1 MNYPG
6 FSPVVG
12 QQQAKELLTQSIIQ
26 NKIAPAYF
34 FVGNGGIGKTLTAQ
48 CFAQLLLGCDREAL
62 MQVDRRNHPDL
73 LWIEP
78 TYLHQG
84 ELLTSEEAEKINL
97 TRKSAPIIRLEQ
109 IRQISTFLSKSPWES
124 SRQVVIIQS
133 VETMA
138 EPAANAL
145 LKTLEEPGDA
155 TIILI
160 APSTES
166 ILPTLTSRCQR
177 VPFYPLHTDELIKV
191 LQQTGHHEILENHAI
206 MDMAQGS
213 PGNAIA
219 SYNHLQ
225 SLPDGLLDIITKPT
239 TNHIDA
245 FLKAGRIAKHL
256 DTNTQLW
263 LIDYLQH
270 FYWKT
275 HREIAKVESL
285 EQARKR
291 LSSYAQPRLVWECTF
306 LNMLTST

>member
-6 FSPVVG
+6 FSPVIG
-12 QQQAKELLTQSIIQ
+12 QQQVKELLTQSIIQ
-26 NKIAPAYF
+26 DRIAPAYL
-34 FVGNGGIGKTLTAQ
+34 FVGNNGVGKKLAAQ
-48 CFAQLLLGCDREAL
+48 CFTQILLG
-62 MQVDRRNHPDL
+62 VDKSSTPRNHPDL

-97 TRKSAPIIRLEQ
+97 TRKTAPIIRLEQ

-124 SRQVVIIQS
+124 SRQLVILQS

-145 LKTLEEPGDA
+145 LKTLEEPGNA
-155 TIILI
+155 TFILI
-160 APSTES
+160 APSVES
-166 ILPTLTSRCQR
+166 VLNTIVSRCQR
-177 VPFYPLHTDELIKV
+177 IPFYPLHTEDLIKV

-206 MDMAQGS
+206 MHMAYGS

-219 SYNHLQ
+219 YYNHLQ
-225 SLPDGLLDIITKPT
+225 SLPEGLLDILLKPT
-239 TNHIDA
+239 TSYLDA

-256 DTNTQLW
+256 NMQTQLW

-275 HREIAKVESL
+275 RRETAKMESL

-291 LSSYAQPRLVWECTF
+291 LLSHSQPRLVWECTF
-306 LNMLTST
+306 MNMLSST